1 MAPSPSRSPSSNP
14 TETEITG
21 TVDTAN
27 IAGEALAGS
36 DYTAISG
43 ATFTISGD
51 SLDTSDTVTVT
62 VNDDNIVEDDEDFNV
77 NLSNVLFGG
86 ATDGTR
92 ATLGDASGLGTIVNN
107 DTAVLS
113 INDVSMAEDGTFT
126 FTITSSNPT
135 ETEITGTVDTANIAG
150 EALAGSDYT
159 AISGA
164 TFTISGDSLDT
175 SDTVTVTVNDDNI
188 VEDDED
194 FNVNLSNVLFG
205 GATDGTRA
213 TLGDASGLGTIVNND
228 TAVLSIN
235 DVSLPEDGTFTFTI
249 TSSNPTE
256 TEITGTVDTANIAG
270 EAVAGA
276 DYTAISGATFT
287 ISGDSLDTSDTV
299 TVTVNDDNIVEDDE
313 DFNVN
318 LSNVLF
324 GGATDGTRATLGD
337 ASGLGTIVNNDTA
350 VLSINDVSMAEDG
363 TFTFTIT
370 SSNPTETEITG
381 TVDTANIAGEALAGS
396 DYTAIS
402 GATFTISGDSL
413 DTSDT
418 VTVTVNDDNIVE
430 DDEDFNVNLSNV
442 LFGGATDGTRATL
455 GDASGLGT
463 IVNNDTAVL
472 SINDVSMAED
482 GTFTFTITSSNPT
495 ETEITGTVDT
505 ADIIG
510 RGVGRS

>member
-1 MAPSPSRSPSSNP
+1 M
-14 TETEITG
+14 
-21 TVDTAN
+21 
-27 IAGEALAGS
+27 
-36 DYTAISG
+36 
-43 ATFTISGD
+43 
-51 SLDTSDTVTVT
+51 TVT

-135 ETEITGTVDTANIAG
+135 ETEITGTVDTA
-150 EALAGSDYT
+150 D
-159 AISGA
+159 
-164 TFTISGDSLDT
+164 
-175 SDTVTVTVNDDNI
+175 
-188 VEDDED
+188 
-194 FNVNLSNVLFG
+194 
-205 GATDGTRA
+205 
-213 TLGDASGLGTIVNND
+213 
-228 TAVLSIN
+228 
-235 DVSLPEDGTFTFTI
+235 I
-249 TSSNPTE
+249 T
-256 TEITGTVDTANIAG
+256 G

-381 TVDTANIAGEALAGS
+381 TVDTADITGEAVAGA

-402 GATFTISGDSL
+402 GAIFTISGDSL

-472 SINDVSMAED
+472 SINDVSMAEN
-482 GTFTFTITSSNPT
+482 GTFTFTITVPT
-495 ETEITGTVDT
+495 RPKRRSPARSTRPTSPARRWQDLITRRSAVQPLRSAEI
-505 ADIIG
+505 
-510 RGVGRS
+510 RSTQAIP

>member
-1 MAPSPSRSPSSNP
+1 M
-14 TETEITG
+14 
-21 TVDTAN
+21 
-27 IAGEALAGS
+27 
-36 DYTAISG
+36 
-43 ATFTISGD
+43 
-51 SLDTSDTVTVT
+51 TVT

-113 INDVSMAEDGTFT
+113 INDVSMAERWHLHLHDHV
-126 FTITSSNPT
+126 SRNPT

-164 TFTISGDSLDT
+164 IFTISGDSLDT
-175 SDTVTVTVNDDNI
+175 IDTVTVTVNDDNI

-235 DVSLPEDGTFTFTI
+235 DVTLPEDGTFTFTI

-256 TEITGTVDTANIAG
+256 TEITGTVDTANITG

-324 GGATDGTRATLGD
+324 GGATDGTRATLRRCQR
-337 ASGLGTIVNNDTA
+337 
-350 VLSINDVSMAEDG
+350 
-363 TFTFTIT
+363 
-370 SSNPTETEITG
+370 
-381 TVDTANIAGEALAGS
+381 AGH
-396 DYTAIS
+396 
-402 GATFTISGDSL
+402 
-413 DTSDT
+413 
-418 VTVTVNDDNIVE
+418 NCQ
-430 DDEDFNVNLSNV
+430 
-442 LFGGATDGTRATL
+442 
-455 GDASGLGT
+455 
-463 IVNNDTAVL
+463 
-472 SINDVSMAED
+472 
-482 GTFTFTITSSNPT
+482 
-495 ETEITGTVDT
+495 
-505 ADIIG
+505 
-510 RGVGRS
+510 